1 MSCVNQ
7 NKFNLSFCEW
17 LKTAL
22 MWKGEERRIKEE
34 RQIYFRFLVCV
45 AHSQFSCKKHSQKP
59 NQIDTNSPIATIN
72 TGSPLC
78 KKSLARIQRTIK
90 LY

>member
-1 MSCVNQ
+1 MVENSSDV
-7 NKFNLSFCEW
+7 
-17 LKTAL
+17 
-22 MWKGEERRIKEE
+22 ERRREE
-34 RQIYFRFLVCV
+34 DKGRKIYFRFLVCV

-59 NQIDTNSPIATIN
+59 NQIDTNSQIATIN